1 MCARSFRCFSRRD
14 ALFLPFIALLASTII
29 LLRAFSRFELLG
41 AALFLLPMSEPYFS
55 RPSRPFSI
63 DAMRSA

>member
-1 MCARSFRCFSRRD
+1 MSG
-14 ALFLPFIALLASTII
+14 
-29 LLRAFSRFELLG
+29 LLRAFSRFVVLLG
-41 AALFLLPMSEPYFS
+41 IALFLLPLSEPNFS